1 MAADSPGAVV
11 VGGHV
16 NGLTVARALAQ
27 ARVSV
32 AVVRTRAY
40 DIAHCSRSVALS
52 VRLEE
57 FPRRNESLLE
67 LLEARRNAWRN
78 WTVYPTDDLALSL
91 LLAHRETLE
100 RWGYRTVAP
109 PEDAART
116 LLEKDRTLAL
126 ARKLGVDTPIDYGE
140 AQSPKI
146 EPQRLSWPVLLK
158 PDESHLFRE
167 AFPGKKAFLSHDAQ
181 EFAEHRRKLA
191 KAVIRASVL
200 DFIPGPDA
208 AFFNY
213 SVYRTT
219 DGEFLGGFPMRKLR
233 KTPPFFGVC
242 RVAHTDVSPEL
253 AQAMRESVEA
263 MLAAIDYRGMAN
275 AEFKLDPRDGRL
287 RLMEINARPFLMQG
301 LPMRTGIA
309 YARMAWQDVALSER
323 PTFED
328 NGWRGAWIHLH
339 ADIGNALA
347 YRRQE
352 ALPFTEYLRPYRM
365 PHTWAVWSAVDPKPF
380 ILQWSRTAFLRPFSS

>member
-1 MAADSPGAVV
+1 MSADTPGAVV

-27 ARVSV
+27 AGISV

-40 DIAHCSRSVALS
+40 DIAHASRSVALS
-52 VRLEE
+52 IRLEE
-57 FPRRNESLLE
+57 FPGRSESLLE

-78 WTVYPTDDLALSL
+78 WTVYPTDDLALSQ

-100 RWGYRTVAP
+100 RWGYRVIAP

-126 ARKLGVDTPIDYGE
+126 ARKLGVDTPTDFGE
-140 AQSPKI
+140 AQSLI
-146 EPQRLSWPVLLK
+146 EPQPLNWPVLLK
-158 PDESHLFRE
+158 PDESHRFRE
-167 AFPGKKAFLSHDAQ
+167 AFPGKKALLAHDAK
-181 EFAEHRRKLA
+181 EFAEHRRSLA
-191 KAVIRASVL
+191 KVDIRASVL
-200 DFIPGPDA
+200 DFIPGPDSD
-208 AFFNY
+208 FFNY

-242 RVAHTDVSPEL
+242 RVAHTDVCSEL
-253 AQAMRESVEA
+253 VQAMRESVEA

-275 AEFKLDPRDGRL
+275 AEFKLDQRDGRL

-301 LPMRTGIA
+301 LPLRAGIA
-309 YARMAWQDVALSER
+309 YARMAWQDVAMSER
-323 PTFED
+323 PAVRD

-352 ALPFTEYLRPYRM
+352 ALPLAEYLRPYRM
-365 PHTWAVWSAVDPKPF
+365 PHTWAVWSARDPKPF
-380 ILQWSRTAFLRPFSS
+380 ILQWSRTVFLRPFSS